1 MTLLWRT
8 RQLRN
13 KAIAHKVKSRTHLYS
28 LITFTEDTVICF
40 NPGIHNL
47 SQNSAL
53 GLIHLINGYV
63 CGSQGIVHFP
73 VIPSNHIFIFTHGLD
88 NCLPL
93 PLYVVYKQTEAK
105 LLALSY
111 TFHGKCLTSFVP
123 EIKLTNGTRCHRPEA
138 LWRQKYGSWLL
149 HQTRWQIRIWVIFFE
164 SSWGKVPFDWGVE
177 LCVFCFM

>member
-8 RQLRN
+8 RQLRS

-28 LITFTEDTVICF
+28 PITFAEDTVICF

-53 GLIHLINGYV
+53 GLIHLISGQV

-73 VIPSNHIFIFTHGLD
+73 VLPSNHIFIFIHGLD

-105 LLALSY
+105 LLALNY
-111 TFHGKCLTSFVP
+111 TFHSKCLTSFVP
-123 EIKLTNGTRCHRPEA
+123 EINWPMVPVATGLRLCDVRSMGHDFSTKLVDR
-138 LWRQKYGSWLL
+138 Y
-149 HQTRWQIRIWVIFFE
+149 VFE
-164 SSWGKVPFDWGVE
+164 
-177 LCVFCFM
+177 